1 MVNKLINGARLNDF
15 LSNSQQNKSGL
26 SSRKLSCEL
35 LWKVNFNGP
44 LGSVFLSFDSRNSV
58 TASRSGEVSV
68 IDSLEGKVIRS
79 TNLNAPLICAYM
91 DNSTGEIFAFGNNSV
106 SRIASDG
113 SRLWHKTIQT
123 PIINGALSQINKSF
137 IICYEGNKIVIAD
150 YNAVPK
156 YKGVID
162 SKGAVSSIYA
172 PELSNNFTV
181 VTTAGDVYY
190 MNAYGSV
197 LWQFCIKDKLSSVSM
212 SRDGSIIFAGSSDN
226 KVLCLHSEQKVLF
239 NYELKSPVI
248 CTDISEDGKYFA
260 VGCSD
265 GYIYILDSNGN
276 TVFYDRPLSCVSAIY
291 LTEGA
296 GQILTL
302 SDSSLISMYKIC
314 ERKTVEEKSKDF
326 AGFIELD
333 SSINFKSGGA
343 DGSGGSNNKI
353 DNDFE
358 KFIEL

>member
-1 MVNKLINGARLNDF
+1 MNDF

-26 SSRKLSCEL
+26 SSRKLSCQL
-35 LWKVNFNGP
+35 LWKVNFNEP
-44 LGSVFLSFDSRNSV
+44 LSSVFLSFDSKSAI
-58 TASRSGEVSV
+58 TASRPGEISV
-68 IDSLEGKVIRS
+68 INAAEGKVIRS
-79 TNLNAPLICAYM
+79 TNLNAPLICAFM
-91 DNSTGEIFAFGNNSV
+91 DNSTREIFAFGNNSV

-113 SRLWHKTIQT
+113 TKLWHKSIQT
-123 PIINGALSQINKSF
+123 PIIAGALSQINKSF

-162 SKGAVSSIYA
+162 SKGAVSSIYV
-172 PELSNNFTV
+172 PELSNNFTI
-181 VTTAGDVYY
+181 VTEAGDVYY

-212 SRDGSIIFAGSSDN
+212 SRDGKIIFAGSSDN

-265 GYIYILDSNGN
+265 GYIYVLDSNGN
-276 TVFYDRPLSCVSAIY
+276 TVFYDRPLSCVSEIY
-291 LTEGA
+291 LSDGA
-296 GQILTL
+296 EQILTL

-333 SSINFKSGGA
+333 SNINFKNGYADGA
-343 DGSGGSNNKI
+343 DGLNNKNN
-353 DNDFE
+353 NDFE

>member
-1 MVNKLINGARLNDF
+1 LNDF
-15 LSNSQQNKSGL
+15 LSNSRQNKSDL
-26 SSRKLSCEL
+26 SLRKLSCEL
-35 LWKVNFNGP
+35 IWKVNFSEP
-44 LGSVFLSFDSRNSV
+44 LSSVFLSFDSKDAV
-58 TASRSGEVSV
+58 AVSRRGEISV
-68 IDSLEGKVIRS
+68 INASEGKIIRS
-79 TNLNAPLICAYM
+79 TDLKVPLICAFI
-91 DNSTGEIFAFGNNSV
+91 DNSTREIFAFGSNSV

-113 SRLWHKTIQT
+113 VKLWHKIIQT
-123 PIINGALSQINKSF
+123 PIITGALSKINNSF
-137 IICYEGNKIVIAD
+137 VICYEGNKIVIAD

-162 SKGAVSSIYA
+162 SKGPVSSIYA

-181 VTTAGDVYY
+181 VTAAGDVFFI
-190 MNAYGSV
+190 NAYGNV
-197 LWQFCIKDKLSSVSM
+197 LWQFCINDKLNSVSM
-212 SRDGSIIFAGSSDN
+212 SRDGRIIFAGSSDN

-276 TVFYDRPLSCVSAIY
+276 TVFYDRPLSCVSKIY
-291 LTEGA
+291 LSDGA
-296 GQILTL
+296 EQILTL
-302 SDSSLISMYKIC
+302 SDSNLISMYKIC
-314 ERKTVEEKSKDF
+314 ERKTLEDKSKDF

-333 SSINFKSGGA
+333 SNVNFKTESSNGA
-343 DGSGGSNNKI
+343 DGLNNNNNNDNSNN
-353 DNDFE
+353 NGFE